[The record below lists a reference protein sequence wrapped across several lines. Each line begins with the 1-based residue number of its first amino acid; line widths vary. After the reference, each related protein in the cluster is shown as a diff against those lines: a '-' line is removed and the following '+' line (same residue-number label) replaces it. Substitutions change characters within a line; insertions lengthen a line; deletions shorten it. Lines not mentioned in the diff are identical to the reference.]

1 MKRIS
6 LFLLYLFFCGAH
18 LYAEDEGILLQFK
31 YSKDDA
37 YRILSTVNEVVKVNG
52 RVHHKAEILNRIA
65 VQVSNVDGKGR
76 GFNEATF
83 MTSESSVTNNA
94 ARFVWGDEYE
104 SKFWRDKSGIYEIPD
119 KYFMPVVRDVP
130 NFPDKPVK
138 IGDTWTASG
147 HEAHDLRRS
156 FAIEKPFKVPFAATY
171 KYEKDEKGLSS
182 DGSNTEK
189 TFQVISVNYKL
200 YFENPIPA
208 EVLSDYPVSTM
219 GFSNQTLWWDNEKGQ
234 IDHYS
239 ENFRILIETTLGNQ
253 LDFVGTAH
261 AEVTDFKRTGTE
273 ENLKLVQEKV
283 ESLGL
288 QNISVTKSEKGLTI
302 SLENI
307 QFKADSAILQES
319 EKIKIQ
325 GIAKI
330 LSEYP
335 NDLLVSGHTALAGTE
350 KERQELSEERADAV
364 AQYLIKL
371 GVRDQYHIFTQGF
384 GAKVPIAPNN
394 TEAGKAKNRRVEIT
408 ILDK

>member
-1 MKRIS
+1 
-6 LFLLYLFFCGAH
+6 
-18 LYAEDEGILLQFK
+18 
-31 YSKDDA
+31 
-37 YRILSTVNEVVKVNG
+37 
-52 RVHHKAEILNRIA
+52 
-65 VQVSNVDGKGR
+65 
-76 GFNEATF
+76 
-83 MTSESSVTNNA
+83 
-94 ARFVWGDEYE
+94 
-104 SKFWRDKSGIYEIPD
+104 
-119 KYFMPVVRDVP
+119 
-130 NFPDKPVK
+130 
-138 IGDTWTASG
+138 
-147 HEAHDLRRS
+147 
-156 FAIEKPFKVPFAATY
+156 
-171 KYEKDEKGLSS
+171 
-182 DGSNTEK
+182 
-189 TFQVISVNYKL
+189 
-200 YFENPIPA
+200 
-208 EVLSDYPVSTM
+208 M

-239 ENFRILIETTLGNQ
+239 ENFRILIETALGNQ